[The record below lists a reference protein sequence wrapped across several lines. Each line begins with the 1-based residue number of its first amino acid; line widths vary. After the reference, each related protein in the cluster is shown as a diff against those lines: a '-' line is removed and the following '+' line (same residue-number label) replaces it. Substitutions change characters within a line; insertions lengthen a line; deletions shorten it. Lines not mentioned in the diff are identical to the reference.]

1 MKTRKISRSKSGIPI
16 KKGETSV
23 SNKSSK
29 TARKIERHTIHL
41 KVNGQSYDLGIG
53 WKPDEVDPSHTLA
66 YTLRE
71 TLGLTGTKIGCDHGA
86 CGACTILL
94 DGTAVLSCLILTIE
108 VGGRSITTVEG
119 LRDPNSGNLDPL
131 QQAFIDHT
139 AFQCGFCTP
148 GILMSARALLDENP
162 SPTEQEV
169 KEALAGSYC
178 RCISHYHVL
187 EAVMAAVREGV
198 NRNGRTV

>member
-1 MKTRKISRSKSGIPI
+1 METRKISRSKSGIPI

-29 TARKIERHTIHL
+29 TVRKIERQMIRL
-41 KVNGQSYDLGIG
+41 KVNRQSYDLGIG
-53 WKPDEVDPSHTLA
+53 GKPDEVDPSHTLA

-86 CGACTILL
+86 CGACTILM
-94 DGTAVLSCLILTIE
+94 DGKAVLSCSILTIE
-108 VGGRSITTVEG
+108 VDGRNITTVEG
-119 LRDPNSGNLDPL
+119 LRDPSSGNLDPL

-169 KEALAGSYC
+169 KESLAGNYC

-187 EAVMAAVREGV
+187 DAVMEATREGG
-198 NRNGRTV
+198 NRNG

>member
-16 KKGETSV
+16 KKDETSI

-29 TARKIERHTIHL
+29 TARKIERHMIRL
-41 KVNGQSYDLGIG
+41 KVNGQSYDLRIG
-53 WKPDEVDPSHTLA
+53 GKPDEVDPSHTLA

-94 DGTAVLSCLILTIE
+94 DGRAALSCLILTIE
-108 VGGRSITTVEG
+108 VGGRNITTVEG
-119 LRDPNSGNLDPL
+119 LRDPISGKLDPL

-169 KEALAGSYC
+169 KEALAGNYC

-187 EAVMAAVREGV
+187 DAVMAATREGG